1 MGSMN
6 RRRFLL
12 GSGALLAASAAR
24 GQKTPRIG
32 VLWHAGSAE
41 EERIPLAAFRE
52 GLKQVGYEEGRNIL
66 VEHRYPNEEPAKFQ
80 RFAEEL
86 VAMKVGVL
94 VAVTRPAAIAAQRA
108 TRSIPIVFVV
118 VPDPLGSRLVAT
130 LARPGANVTGLST
143 MAVELTGKRLEF
155 LKEAM
160 PALSKVAL
168 LVNAGDPEGAQRY
181 VDVSSADASRLGLTV
196 QPVEVRAAADFP
208 SAFARISREQQAVVS
223 SQDGLFYVEMRRM
236 AALALEQKLPLIGF
250 AREMAAVGN
259 LMSYGP
265 SSPAIFRRT
274 GVFVDRILK
283 GGRPADLP
291 VEQPAAFEL
300 HINASTAR
308 AMGLRLSPALLSRAD
323 SVIGL

>member
-1 MGSMN
+1 MSQID
-6 RRRFLL
+6 RRGFLL
-12 GSGALLAASAAR
+12 GAGALLTAHVAR
-24 GQKTPRIG
+24 AQSMPRIG

-52 GLKQVGYEEGRNIL
+52 GLKRVGYEEGRNIL

-86 VAMKVGVL
+86 AAMKVDVL

-108 TRSIPIVFVV
+108 TRSIPVVFVV

-130 LARPGANVTGLST
+130 LARPGGNVTGLST
-143 MAVELTGKRLEF
+143 MAVELTGKRLEL

-160 PALSKVAL
+160 PSLSKVAL

-181 VDVSSADASRLGLTV
+181 VDISSADASRLGLTV
-196 QPVEVRAAADFP
+196 QPIEVRAAGEFP
-208 SAFARISREQQAVVS
+208 SAFARIAREQQAVVS

-236 AALALEQKLPLIGF
+236 AALALEHKLPLIGF

-274 GVFVDRILK
+274 GVFIDRILK

-300 HINASTAR
+300 HINASTAKTI
-308 AMGLRLSPALLSRAD
+308 GLRLSPALLSRAD
-323 SVIGL
+323 GVIGL

>member
-1 MGSMN
+1 MGATN

-12 GSGALLAASAAR
+12 AAGAVLAARASQA
-24 GQKTPRIG
+24 QKIPRIG

-52 GLKQVGYEEGRNIL
+52 GLKRVGYEEGRNIL
-66 VEHRYPNEEPAKFQ
+66 VEHRYPNEEAAKFQ

-86 VAMKVGVL
+86 ASMKVDVL

-108 TRSIPIVFVV
+108 TRAIPVVFVV
-118 VPDPLGSRLVAT
+118 VPDPLGSRLVT
-130 LARPGANVTGLST
+130 SLAQPGANITGLST

-160 PALSKVAL
+160 PSLSKVAL

-181 VDVSSADASRLGLTV
+181 IDVSKADASRLGLSVTAI
-196 QPVEVRAAADFP
+196 PVRAAGDFP
-208 SAFARISREQQAVVS
+208 AAFAQMARNQQAVVS

-236 AALALEQKLPLIGF
+236 AGLALEHRLPLIGF

-274 GVFVDRILK
+274 GVFIDRILK
-283 GGRPADLP
+283 GARPADLP

-300 HINASTAR
+300 YINASTAKSI
-308 AMGLRLSPALLSRAD
+308 GLQLSPGLLSRAD
-323 SVIGL
+323 GVIGL

>member
-1 MGSMN
+1 MSPID
-6 RRRFLL
+6 RRGFLL
-12 GSGALLAASAAR
+12 GAAALLAAQAAR
-24 GQKTPRIG
+24 AQKMPRIG

-41 EERIPLAAFRE
+41 EERVPLAAFRE
-52 GLKQVGYEEGRNIL
+52 GLKRVGYEEGRNIL

-86 VAMKVGVL
+86 VAMNVDVL

-118 VPDPLGSRLVAT
+118 VPDPLGSRLVAA

-196 QPVEVRAAADFP
+196 QPVEVRAAGDFP
-208 SAFARISREQQAVVS
+208 SAFARISREQQAVAS

-236 AALALEQKLPLIGF
+236 AALALEHKLPLIGF

-274 GVFVDRILK
+274 GVFIDRILK

-300 HINASTAR
+300 HINASTAK
-308 AMGLRLSPALLSRAD
+308 AIGLRLSPALLSRAD